1 MASFGRQIWPLLV
14 VVASMIGCAAGERA
28 ASGEDEQAVRALIAC
43 AEQLNNANDAEG
55 FAALF
60 SRDAIIMP
68 QGTRAIVGREAI
80 LASERWRNKQF
91 TSEMSITPEEV
102 IVAGEW
108 AFARTAVSGRKI
120 PGAGG
125 EPILVD
131 AKEIVI
137 FRREGTSWRVF
148 RLIGNTNGRSFA
160 WHASPEVSEK
170 N

>member
-1 MASFGRQIWPLLV
+1 MAPT
-14 VVASMIGCAAGERA
+14 IGCAAGERA
-28 ASGEDEQAVRALIAC
+28 ASGEDEQAVRALIAR
-43 AEQLNNANDAEG
+43 AERLNNANDAEG

-68 QGTRAIVGREAI
+68 QGARAIVGREAI
-80 LASERWRNKQF
+80 LTSERLRNEQF

-108 AFARTAVSGRKI
+108 AFARTAVSGWKI

-125 EPILVD
+125 EPILLD

-137 FRREGTSWRVF
+137 FRREGTSWRIA
-148 RLIGNTNGRSFA
+148 RLIGNSNRQSFP
-160 WHASPEVSEK
+160 WHASPEVAEE